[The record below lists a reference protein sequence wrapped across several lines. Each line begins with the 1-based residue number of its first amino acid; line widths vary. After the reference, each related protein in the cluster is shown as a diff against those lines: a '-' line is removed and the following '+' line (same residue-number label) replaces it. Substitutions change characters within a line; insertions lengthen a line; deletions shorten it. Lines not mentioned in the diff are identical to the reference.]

1 VEQRAG
7 FELLMEEE
15 RGGLMVL
22 RAFGDADTREI
33 IFRGRLGMY
42 RSTQEAVVG
51 GLEHHHHP
59 LVSQRAQGRRSK
71 LAKRICG
78 ATVTV
83 VFLRTAVRRILK
95 LDA

>member
-1 VEQRAG
+1 MRCG
-7 FELLMEEE
+7 EEE
-15 RGGLMVL
+15 RASFEPPVDGRMEGRVNGLESL
-22 RAFGDADTREI
+22 GDADTREM

-78 ATVTV
+78 PP
-83 VFLRTAVRRILK
+83 
-95 LDA
+95 